1 MSGKPTTIL
10 EPTRGLDLLI
20 IFNIFSFFFL
30 QKNFIAYCTFGEK
43 SKRPLLKS
51 FDKTKKDHFAK

>member
-43 SKRPLLKS
+43 KQTTIAEK
-51 FDKTKKDHFAK
+51 F